1 MSDKRDERKT
11 LTLVDSYAGKYP
23 AFFGQ
28 EGEISPMKPRSDD
41 PLDRLKENGPSSM
54 SDKLFDKL
62 RRLIVSGE
70 LPAGYTFPN
79 ENILCEK
86 LSVGRST
93 LREAYK
99 TLAAFGFVTRTK
111 AGTIVNDVDTIVST
125 APLGMAAEMCTPGD
139 LAEFRLMLEMEI
151 ARYAAMRA
159 TEEDLA
165 EMEAVVAEGR
175 KQAGNIAQLARCDI
189 QFHMLVARASHNVLL
204 RSAMMTCSDLY
215 ETGVSRNYYRL
226 MMKEPAVI
234 DDSFDQHAAVLQAIR
249 EHDPAKARRC
259 MREHIQRVYG
269 TTQGESDSTSQKEVI
284 P

>member
-1 MSDKRDERKT
+1 MR
-11 LTLVDSYAGKYP
+11 
-23 AFFGQ
+23 
-28 EGEISPMKPRSDD
+28 PRTDD
-41 PLDRLKENGPSSM
+41 PFDRLRESETSSM

-62 RRLIVSGE
+62 RKLIVSGE

-86 LSVGRST
+86 LAVGRST

-99 TLAAFGFVTRTK
+99 TLAAFGFITRTK

-125 APLGMAAEMCTPGD
+125 APLGMAAEMCDPGD
-139 LAEFRLMLEMEI
+139 LEEFRLMLEMEI

-159 TEEDLA
+159 TQEDLD

-175 KQAGNIAQLARCDI
+175 KQSGNIAQLARCDI

-215 ETGVSRNYYRL
+215 ESGVSRNYYRL
-226 MMKEPAVI
+226 MMKEPTVI

-259 MREHIQRVYG
+259 MRKHIQCVYG
-269 TTQGESDSTSQKEVI
+269 ITQGESDSTSQKEVI